1 MNQKLRIASIVCAAL
16 LGSACSSMGTK
27 PDFPVR
33 FEGEPQFTNNPED
46 PIKPHSV
53 KNTFEKADSNN
64 KPPSTVGSIFNKK
77 SYRGLF
83 EDRKAMSAGDLL
95 TIRIFERVTASQNN
109 RTELSRESS
118 ASVSIPAI
126 KGVFRSIAGEA
137 SGDQEFSGQGSTS
150 ASNQFVGEI
159 SVSVTEVLPNG
170 NLVVAGEKQL
180 ATNNE
185 IEYVRMTGVVDRDDI
200 LPGNV
205 VLSTRVADAKI
216 QYTGRGAIDAA
227 QTMGW
232 LSRVFLSILPY

>member
-1 MNQKLRIASIVCAAL
+1 MSTLKLAGMSVL
-16 LGSACSSMGTK
+16 LCLGTACSTIGTK

-33 FEGEPQFTNNPED
+33 FEGEPDITQNVED
-46 PIKPHSV
+46 PQKPHNV
-53 KNTFEKADSNN
+53 KNTFEKIDSN
-64 KPPSTVGSIFNKK
+64 KRPPNTVGSIFNKK

-83 EDRKAMSAGDLL
+83 EDRKAMEAGDLL

-109 RTELSRESS
+109 RTELSRQSS

-126 KGVFRSIAGEA
+126 RGVFRSLDGEA
-137 SGDQEFSGQGSTS
+137 SGDQEFNGQGSTS

-159 SVSVTEVLPNG
+159 SVSVIEVLPNG
-170 NLVVAGEKQL
+170 NLVIAGEKQL

-216 QYTGRGAIDAA
+216 QYTGRGAVDSA

-232 LSRVFLSILPY
+232 LARVFLSVLPF